1 VAENK
6 GSDVLAIIA
15 AALAGAVVGATIA
28 VLLTPKSGEEMRR
41 ELKESLE
48 DLTGK
53 LREVGAS
60 LKKKVEELVEKA
72 KKAAGEGEE
81 GPSPEEAQ
89 G

>member
-1 VAENK
+1 
-6 GSDVLAIIA
+6 
-15 AALAGAVVGATIA
+15 AVVGATIA
-28 VLLTPKSGEEMRR
+28 VLLTPKTGEEVRK

-53 LREVGAS
+53 LKEVGTT

-72 KKAAGEGEE
+72 KKAGEEEAEGE
-81 GPSPEEAQ
+81 PSPEEAR